1 MPELLLCCALLCSHC
16 RLFCALRCCLLL
28 HQLCFLLK
36 HLRSSAFAP
45 FFSGFCN
52 FRIFHTSLSGIFHSS
67 LSPFFLINLCVF
79 SYYLSFLLPDEAVGG
94 NFVNSTVCCS
104 SVCFSLNYYT
114 SILFVHHKCRD
125 FFSVA
130 HFCAAIVVF
139 FCGLRCCLLLLPL
152 CLLLKHLRSFAF
164 SPFFTGFCH
173 FRIFHTSLSAIFHIS
188 LSPSFL
194 HKLMRLLKLSFFSP
208 SWWNLLAKRR

>member
-1 MPELLLCCALLCSHC
+1 MPELLLCCALRCSHC
-16 RLFCALRCCLLL
+16 CLFCALRCCLLL
-28 HQLCFLLK
+28 RQLCFLLK
-36 HLRSSAFAP
+36 HLCSSAFAP

-52 FRIFHTSLSGIFHSS
+52 FRIFHTSLSAIFHSS

-79 SYYLSFLLPDEAVGG
+79 SCYLSFLLPDEAVGG

-139 FCGLRCCLLLLPL
+139 FLRASVLSSAASTLPSVEAP
-152 CLLLKHLRSFAF
+152 SFVRF
-164 SPFFTGFCH
+164 LTFLYWVL
-173 FRIFHTSLSAIFHIS
+173 SLSYFSHFAVSYFS
-188 LSPSFL
+188 YFAVTLSS
-194 HKLMRLLKLSFFSP
+194 S
-208 SWWNLLAKRR
+208 